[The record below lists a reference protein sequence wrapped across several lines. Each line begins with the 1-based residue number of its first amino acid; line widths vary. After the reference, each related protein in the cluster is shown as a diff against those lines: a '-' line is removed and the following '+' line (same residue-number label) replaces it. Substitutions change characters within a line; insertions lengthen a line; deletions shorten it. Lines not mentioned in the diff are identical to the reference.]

1 MAISKSETPRILIT
15 AGPTWEPMDPV
26 RGILNRSS
34 GKMGLALAQA
44 CHQSDL
50 PVRVLL
56 GPVEREMKMKIS
68 SVAHVSDY
76 QTSRELEAMLQEH
89 WPRHNILF
97 MAAAVADLRPSVVS
111 PTKLAREHMTLEF
124 EPVPDLLK
132 NLADKDPKHGT
143 RIGFALEEP
152 SQLIERARKKMS
164 TKRCHAIAANPLS
177 TIDSDQA
184 SGAWVTP
191 LHSQPLG
198 LSDKAGYARVL
209 LDQAL
214 ELHASRGG

>member
-15 AGPTWEPMDPV
+15 AGPTWEPLDPV

-44 CHQSDL
+44 CHKRDL
-50 PVRVLL
+50 AVRVLL
-56 GPVEREMKMKIS
+56 GPVQQDIKVKIS
-68 SVAHVSDY
+68 SIADVSGY
-76 QTSRELEAMLQEH
+76 QTSRELEVLLQEH
-89 WPRHNILF
+89 WPRHDILF
-97 MAAAVADLRPSVVS
+97 MAAAVADLRPSAVS
-111 PTKLAREHMTLEF
+111 PTKLPREHMTLEF
-124 EPVPDLLK
+124 EPVPDLLR
-132 NLADKDPKHGT
+132 NLADQNPEHGT

-164 TKRCHAIAANPLS
+164 TKRCHAIAANPLG
-177 TIDSDQA
+177 TIESDQA

-198 LSDKAGYARVL
+198 FSDKEEYAEVL
-209 LDQAL
+209 LEQTL
-214 ELHASRGG
+214 ELHALRGG